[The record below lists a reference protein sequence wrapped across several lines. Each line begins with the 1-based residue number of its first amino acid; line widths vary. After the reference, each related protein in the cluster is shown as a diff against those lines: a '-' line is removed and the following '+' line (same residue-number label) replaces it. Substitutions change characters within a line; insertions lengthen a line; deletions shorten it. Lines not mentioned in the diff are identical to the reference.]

1 LITRLRWCVYAQ
13 IMTIAVLAL
22 WAIVSAAA
30 PATASAKA
38 SAKATTLANDPQVTG
53 RAAGA
58 ADRVVVAPG
67 DSLWSISSHWLG
79 PQATT
84 EQIADGVK
92 RISALNQKQ
101 IGSNPNLIIAG
112 QRLLVPSHVAS
123 RVASEVER
131 QSPEP
136 ARAAPAQHPCNPTAS
151 SLPLN
156 AANYGPDTTAVA
168 EVGRSHN
175 NAKQAPDGLSE
186 RVSLP
191 EPARAVPVSVVR
203 SVASN
208 DSSPSPAQSLTSK
221 ARSVFSAIVATAGE
235 AFSLGS
241 YSRRELLGGA
251 LIAMST
257 VLAFILALQIAR
269 EVWGPRYARRR
280 ARERWMREVF
290 GKNYAAPGTFD
301 GRHAYAAASVAC
313 DGHSSEVSSQK
324 VAEPTPVTQE
334 GPRKRVSAGYSANG
348 SASSDDV
355 RKIARGR
362 QIRMRQTRPYKAR
375 RQPRGHVKD
384 TAGGLRPGQARRQSI
399 SPTQRSRALR
409 REGGRIVGTEPRV
422 LAPTQE
428 WKIGEPLANA
438 MEAIPVQPGAPLH
451 DALLEV
457 RPLAADVLRSVAF
470 LERHRSLSDKEQRQA
485 HALQS
490 FLATIEEVSNEA
502 SIR

>member
-30 PATASAKA
+30 PAAA
-38 SAKATTLANDPQVTG
+38 SAKATPLANDPQVT
-53 RAAGA
+53 
-58 ADRVVVAPG
+58 DRVVVAPG

-79 PQATT
+79 PEATT
-84 EQIADGVK
+84 EQVAEGVK
-92 RISALNQKQ
+92 RIYALNQKQ

-112 QRLLVPSHVAS
+112 QRLLLPSHVAS
-123 RVASEVER
+123 KVER

-136 ARAAPAQHPCNPTAS
+136 ARAAPAQHPSNPTAS
-151 SLPLN
+151 RLPLH
-156 AANYGPDTTAVA
+156 ASNYGPDTPAVA
-168 EVGRSHN
+168 EAGRSHN
-175 NAKQAPDGLSE
+175 KAKQAPDGLSE

-191 EPARAVPVSVVR
+191 EPARAVPVTVVR
-203 SVASN
+203 SVAPN
-208 DSSPSPAQSLTSK
+208 DSSPSLAQSFTSK
-221 ARSVFSAIVATAGE
+221 ARSVFSAIIATAGE

-257 VLAFILALQIAR
+257 VLAFILALHVAR

-280 ARERWMREVF
+280 ARERWMRDVF

-301 GRHAYAAASVAC
+301 SRYPYASAPVAS
-313 DGHSSEVSSQK
+313 DGHSSEVSWQKAADPTSLAERPRTRIPVGHSQNGG
-324 VAEPTPVTQE
+324 A
-334 GPRKRVSAGYSANG
+334 SAH
-348 SASSDDV
+348 DV
-355 RKIARGR
+355 RKIASLK
-362 QIRMRQTRPYKAR
+362 QVRMRQTRPLKAR
-375 RQPRGHVKD
+375 RQPRGHRKLD
-384 TAGGLRPGQARRQSI
+384 DAGGGLRPGQARRRSI

-409 REGGRIVGTEPRV
+409 RKGGRIVRTEPR
-422 LAPTQE
+422 APGPTQE
-428 WKIGEPLANA
+428 WKIGELLANA
-438 MEAIPVQPGAPLH
+438 MEAIPVQPGAPLG

-457 RPLAADVLRSVAF
+457 QPLAAEALRSVAF
-470 LERHRSLSDKEQRQA
+470 LERHRNLSDKEQRQA

-490 FLATIEEVSNEA
+490 FLAKIKEVANES

>member
-92 RISALNQKQ
+92 RIYALNQKQ

-136 ARAAPAQHPCNPTAS
+136 ARAAPPTQHPSNPTAS
-151 SLPLN
+151 RLPLN
-156 AANYGPDTTAVA
+156 AANYGPDTPAVA
-168 EVGRSHN
+168 EAGRSHN
-175 NAKQAPDGLSE
+175 KAKQAPDGLSE

-221 ARSVFSAIVATAGE
+221 ARSAFSAIVATAGE

-280 ARERWMREVF
+280 ARERWMQDVF
-290 GKNYAAPGTFD
+290 GGGYTSLD
-301 GRHAYAAASVAC
+301 TRDAYTAASVAC
-313 DGHSSEVSSQK
+313 DGHSSEDSPQK
-324 VAEPTPVTQE
+324 AADPTPVTQE

-362 QIRMRQTRPYKAR
+362 QIRMRQTRPLKAR
-375 RQPRGHVKD
+375 RQPRGHRKG
-384 TAGGLRPGQARRQSI
+384 AAGGGLRPGQARRRSI

>member
-13 IMTIAVLAL
+13 IVTIAVLAL

-30 PATASAKA
+30 PAAA

-79 PQATT
+79 SQATT

-92 RISALNQKQ
+92 RIYALNHYQ
-101 IGSNPNLIIAG
+101 IGSNPNLITAG
-112 QRLLVPSHVAS
+112 QRLLVPPNVAS
-123 RVASEVER
+123 HVASEVEW

-136 ARAAPAQHPCNPTAS
+136 ARAAPPAQHPSSPTAS
-151 SLPLN
+151 SPPLR
-156 AANYGPDTTAVA
+156 AAYNGSDTAAGAAVGEA
-168 EVGRSHN
+168 EHKPKEASDVRS
-175 NAKQAPDGLSE
+175 QPT
-186 RVSLP
+186 SLP
-191 EPARAVPVSVVR
+191 ELAHVAPVAAVGSLAP
-203 SVASN
+203 N
-208 DSSPSPAQSLTSK
+208 DSSPSLAQSFTSK
-221 ARSVFSAIVATAGE
+221 ARSVFSTIVATAGE

-257 VLAFILALQIAR
+257 VLAFILVLHVAR
-269 EVWGPRYARRR
+269 EVWGPQYARRR

-301 GRHAYAAASVAC
+301 SRYAYAAASVAL
-313 DGHSSEVSSQK
+313 DGHSSEGSSK
-324 VAEPTPVTQE
+324 KAADPTSIAQRPRTRIPVGNSE
-334 GPRKRVSAGYSANG
+334 NGGASAN
-348 SASSDDV
+348 DV

-362 QIRMRQTRPYKAR
+362 QVRMRQTRPLKAKR
-375 RQPRGHVKD
+375 PPRDHRKGA
-384 TAGGLRPGQARRQSI
+384 AGGALRPGQARRRSI

-422 LAPTQE
+422 PDPTQE

-438 MEAIPVQPGAPLH
+438 MESIPVQPGAPLH

-457 RPLAADVLRSVAF
+457 RPLAANALRSVAF
-470 LERHRSLSDKEQRQA
+470 LERHRSLSDKERRQA
-485 HALQS
+485 HALQG
-490 FLATIEEVSNEA
+490 FLATIEEVSNES
-502 SIR
+502 SIG

>member
-30 PATASAKA
+30 PAAASAT
-38 SAKATTLANDPQVTG
+38 ATPLANDPQVTD

-58 ADRVVVAPG
+58 ADRVVVASG

-79 PQATT
+79 PEATT
-84 EQIADGVK
+84 EQVADGVK
-92 RISALNQKQ
+92 RIYALNQKQ
-101 IGSNPNLIIAG
+101 IGSNPNLLIAG

-136 ARAAPAQHPCNPTAS
+136 ARATPPAQHPSNPTAP
-151 SLPLN
+151 SLPMH
-156 AANYGPDTTAVA
+156 AANDGPDTTAVA
-168 EVGRSHN
+168 EAGRSHN
-175 NAKQAPDGLSE
+175 KAKQAPDGLSE

-191 EPARAVPVSVVR
+191 EPARAVPVMVVR
-203 SVASN
+203 SVAQN
-208 DSSPSPAQSLTSK
+208 DSSPSLAQSLTSK

-257 VLAFILALQIAR
+257 VLAFILALHVAR

-290 GKNYAAPGTFD
+290 GRNYAAPGTFD
-301 GRHAYAAASVAC
+301 SRYAYAAASVALH
-313 DGHSSEVSSQK
+313 GHPSEGSSKK
-324 VAEPTPVTQE
+324 VAHPTPVAQE
-334 GPRKRVSAGYSANG
+334 GPRKRVSAGHSENG
-348 SASSDDV
+348 GASSDDV
-355 RKIARGR
+355 RKIARLK
-362 QIRMRQTRPYKAR
+362 QVRMRQTRPHKAR
-375 RQPRGHVKD
+375 RQPRGHRKGA
-384 TAGGLRPGQARRQSI
+384 AGGLRPGQARRGSI

-409 REGGRIVGTEPRV
+409 REGGRIVGSKPRV
-422 LAPTQE
+422 SDPIQE
-428 WKIGEPLANA
+428 WKIGEPLANG

-457 RPLAADVLRSVAF
+457 QPLAADALRSVAF

-485 HALQS
+485 HALQR
-490 FLATIEEVSNEA
+490 FLATIEQVSNES